1 MKRIL
6 PLVLLGVLIELA
18 CYIWCGIYLFG
29 KKQATI
35 PFSTTYKIENACKGY
50 VDGKNVIIPYKN
62 AHIVKFLSDEEYK
75 KFQKTHIITYREV
88 LDIPTGLNL
97 VFFMLFIASG
107 FTLIPRWVC
116 NFQYVIDS
124 YCAYHERFEFT
135 DYRTYP
141 FISTKLRRKIYE
153 AILNINFTPVI
164 NKFQQF
170 WGYEQINSQENETI
184 QTCSDCNFS
193 D

>member
-18 CYIWCGIYLFG
+18 CYIWLGVYLF
-29 KKQATI
+29 KERQAFI
-35 PFSTTYKIENACKGY
+35 PFSTQYKVANDCKGY

-62 AHIVKFLSDEEYK
+62 SHIVKFLSDEEYK
-75 KFQKTHIITYREV
+75 KFQKTHIITYRDV
-88 LDIPTGLNL
+88 PDKPTGLNL
-97 VFFMLFIASG
+97 GIFMLFIESG
-107 FTLIPRWVC
+107 ILLIPRWVFS
-116 NFQYVIDS
+116 FQYVIDS
-124 YCAYHERFEFT
+124 YCVYHERFEFT
-135 DYRTYP
+135 DYGTYP
-141 FISTKLRRKIYE
+141 FISTKLRHKIYE
-153 AILNINFTPVI
+153 AVLNINFTPVI

-184 QTCSDCNFS
+184 QTCSDCSFS

>member
-18 CYIWCGIYLFG
+18 CYIWFGVYLFG
-29 KKQATI
+29 KKQAFI
-35 PFSTTYKIENACKGY
+35 PFSTVYKVENTCQGY

-62 AHIVKFLSDEEYK
+62 AHIVQFLSDEEYK
-75 KFQKTHIITYREV
+75 KFQKTHVITYREV
-88 LDIPTGLNL
+88 PNKPTGLNL
-97 VFFMLFIASG
+97 LFFMLFIASILL
-107 FTLIPRWVC
+107 LIPRWVC
-116 NFQYVIDS
+116 SFKYVADS
-124 YCAYHERFEFT
+124 YYHDRLEF
-135 DYRTYP
+135 DSYGSYP
-141 FISTKLRRKIYE
+141 FISIKLRSKIYN
-153 AILNINFTPVI
+153 AILDIDLTPYI
-164 NKFQQF
+164 SKFQQF